1 MAGLL
6 PRTCESC
13 RVVLEGQP
21 APDDPDTL
29 VEIVLP
35 ADGDTQSEPVEQL
48 GAQLAL
54 LGIHGTD
61 QGESRRMG
69 DTDSLPLDGVDAH
82 RGGVQQQVD
91 DVIIEQVHLVD
102 VEDRPVRRSQQTGLE
117 ATSSLPQGSL
127 HVEGPGDAVLGGP
140 HR

>member
-1 MAGLL
+1 
-6 PRTCESC
+6 
-13 RVVLEGQP
+13 
-21 APDDPDTL
+21 
-29 VEIVLP
+29 
-35 ADGDTQSEPVEQL
+35 
-48 GAQLAL
+48 
-54 LGIHGTD
+54 
-61 QGESRRMG
+61 MG